1 MLETGHSTFL
11 GAVSVKFWRETLHP
25 AFVSRP
31 SLRPA
36 FPPRAQSTKR
46 RVGDVRGGWG
56 RVEVGEW
63 AQQREEK
70 LGSAGRCG
78 PLAQSGRVGPS
89 SSHDQGARAS
99 GRGISVPGTVFAQI
113 EGQQARSDAVTSHL
127 CEPEPAL
134 PPPWA
139 TVLSSAHAADQMQ
152 LLLVRPV
159 RSSTTQSGQTNIG
172 CRGPRGAA
180 LRRARRRARARDERR
195 RDRDTHG
202 GSAPR
207 PPGPLPPSA
216 RGSALPS
223 PAPARRLPGF
233 LGGPLTWSP
242 AADGGRAGRRGDA
255 RSDREGARRRA
266 ARGGRA
272 GSRDELGRGAG
283 LPSSSLPPGR
293 ARARGAALGRG
304 QRFFVSP
311 APSARH
317 RGGGPHPGSG
327 AGRFIRD
334 RNVSDYTRVRKRL
347 NKLYG
352 ILRNITQFSVD
363 LRSPFS

>member
-1 MLETGHSTFL
+1 M
-11 GAVSVKFWRETLHP
+11 GAAAGGKAGVGRPLWP
-25 AFVSRP
+25 AGTVWEGRP
-31 SLRPA
+31 LLLARP
-36 FPPRAQSTKR
+36 
-46 RVGDVRGGWG
+46 GGQ
-56 RVEVGEW
+56 GEW
-63 AQQREEK
+63 ARD
-70 LGSAGRCG
+70 LGPRHGVCTDRRAAGQKRCCHE
-78 PLAQSGRVGPS
+78 PPVR
-89 SSHDQGARAS
+89 ARAGPASSLGHGVVIRSRS
-99 GRGISVPGTVFAQI
+99 GPDAAPAGQACAQLDDTKRADEHRMSGPERG
-113 EGQQARSDAVTSHL
+113 
-127 CEPEPAL
+127 
-134 PPPWA
+134 
-139 TVLSSAHAADQMQ
+139 
-152 LLLVRPV
+152 
-159 RSSTTQSGQTNIG
+159 ST
-172 CRGPRGAA
+172 A
-180 LRRARRRARARDERR
+180 RARRRARARDERR
-195 RDRDTHG
+195 RDRDPHG

-207 PPGPLPPSA
+207 PPGPLPSLA

-233 LGGPLTWSP
+233 PRGPLTWSP

-255 RSDREGARRRA
+255 RSDGDGARRRA

-272 GSRDELGRGAG
+272 GSRDELGRGSGGRGAG